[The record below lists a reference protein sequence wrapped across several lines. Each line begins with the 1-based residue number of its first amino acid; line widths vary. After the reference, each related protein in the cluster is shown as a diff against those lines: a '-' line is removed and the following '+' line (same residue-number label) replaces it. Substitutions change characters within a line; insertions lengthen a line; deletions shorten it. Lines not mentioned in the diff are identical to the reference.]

1 MRVSRTPSFPSRNN
15 GNHLAEIF
23 QIGSILHK
31 CRVTVHRLT
40 DFLSASMPSPPPP
53 YSPSVQQA
61 LSQTVRTSPLT
72 GNHGFSPSTTV
83 SPSANSPEYRTPVS
97 AATTV
102 SPAPFTNSEIRS
114 ASYAR
119 GLPPTSPQVTSALT
133 FPPPPPKANRDRSSS
148 RTRPDRSHNFFG
160 LSALTSRSRTNENI
174 APSSSAITSQR
185 KIIDNAPGTP
195 SQGVTTLHEYV
206 FH

>member
-1 MRVSRTPSFPSRNN
+1 
-15 GNHLAEIF
+15 
-23 QIGSILHK
+23 
-31 CRVTVHRLT
+31 
-40 DFLSASMPSPPPP
+40 MPSPPPP

-61 LSQTVRTSPLT
+61 LSQTIRTSPLT

-114 ASYAR
+114 ASYTR
-119 GLPPTSPQVTSALT
+119 GLPPTSPQIISAPT

-160 LSALTSRSRTNENI
+160 LSALTSRSRTSENVV
-174 APSSSAITSQR
+174 PSSPAITLQR
-185 KIIDNAPGTP
+185 QIIDNPPGTP
-195 SQGVTTLHEYV
+195 SQGIAALQRYV

>member
-1 MRVSRTPSFPSRNN
+1 
-15 GNHLAEIF
+15 
-23 QIGSILHK
+23 
-31 CRVTVHRLT
+31 
-40 DFLSASMPSPPPP
+40 MPSPPPP
-53 YSPSVQQA
+53 YSPSVQQS

-114 ASYAR
+114 ASFTR
-119 GLPPTSPQVTSALT
+119 GLPPSSPQTIPAPT

-148 RTRPDRSHNFFG
+148 RSRPDRSHNFFG
-160 LSALTSRSRTNENI
+160 LSALTSRSRINDN
-174 APSSSAITSQR
+174 AVPSSSTTTSQR
-185 KIIDNAPGTP
+185 QINDNASGTP
-195 SQGVTTLHEYV
+195 SQGIAMLHKYV
-206 FH
+206 FD